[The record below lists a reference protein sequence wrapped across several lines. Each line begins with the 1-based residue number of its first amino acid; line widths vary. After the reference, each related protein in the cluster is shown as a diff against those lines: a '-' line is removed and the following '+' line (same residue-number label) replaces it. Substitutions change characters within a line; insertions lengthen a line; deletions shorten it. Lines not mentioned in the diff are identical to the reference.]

1 MFDVIGLDAD
11 DTLWDN
17 ERLYIEAK
25 EKFLRFRPGSLGQA
39 SRIEGV
45 TTGDLAALSI
55 HLKKYRSGI
64 RT

>member
-1 MFDVIGLDAD
+1 MEQDIIPPSFSFENLTGLR
-11 DTLWDN
+11 N
-17 ERLYIEAK
+17 EAK